1 MTKRP
6 IQTAFVALMFAA
18 LTASAEAQYDRPCK
32 DCPAPRP
39 HYDSQEVKKNTR
51 EIDHSRVIETQT
63 VVPAKRRTVTKNHLV
78 IHKNT
83 IRHVG
88 TVRHRHTIVEKEIRY
103 VRPRA
108 PTVVNF
114 VVHEYRPVRRR
125 WTNPDPRPIYVTPD
139 AMPATDCVY
148 GKGGR
153 CADTP
158 LGVRG

>member
-6 IQTAFVALMFAA
+6 IHVAFAA
-18 LTASAEAQYDRPCK
+18 LALLALSMPASAQYDRRCK

-39 HYDSQEVKKNTR
+39 HYDSQEIKKNTR
-51 EIDHSRVIETQT
+51 DIDHSRVIETQT
-63 VVPAKRRTVTKNHLV
+63 VVPVPPRTVTKNHLV

-83 IRHVG
+83 TRHVG
-88 TVRHRHTIVEKEIRY
+88 TIRHRHTIVEKEIRY

-125 WTNPDPRPIYVTPD
+125 WINTDPRPVYVTPVT
-139 AMPATDCVY
+139 PATDCVY
-148 GKGGR
+148 DKGGR
-153 CADTP
+153 CADAP
-158 LGVRG
+158 LDVRG

>member
-6 IQTAFVALMFAA
+6 TLIAFATLVLAA
-18 LTASAEAQYDRPCK
+18 LCAPASAQYDRACK

-51 EIDHSRVIETQT
+51 TIDHSRVIETQT
-63 VVPAKRRTVTKNHLV
+63 VVPVKSRGATKNHLV

-88 TVRHRHTIVEKEIRY
+88 TIRHKHTIIEREIRT

-125 WTNPDPRPIYVTPD
+125 WINTDPRPVYVTPE
-139 AMPATDCVY
+139 MTPAKDCIY
-148 GKGGR
+148 DKGGR
-153 CADTP
+153 CADAP